1 MSPSELPDSPTQ
13 TMPQSPRRSIS
24 NNIVTSSP
32 HIEHEQV
39 TRNSTNRQ
47 DSNLIK
53 KFEDDNVHAYIVENT
68 PCNFS
73 SATSLSN
80 LSIEEDDDDL
90 KINDTVAD
98 ELLFDA
104 CINIGINSVTKN
116 NFTQNKQQS
125 VEKICNLNDTILSDD
140 SSDGSDIGNDQL
152 LEQCIRDGMQK
163 SKSKDELMNLSKENP
178 IGMMRNSLLHSKYTG
193 NNDEMNK
200 FQVEDSPCNFSNIS
214 VLSNLTIDSAVAT
227 NQRFVSQIFF
237 FFF

>member
-24 NNIVTSSP
+24 NIVTSSP
-32 HIEHEQV
+32 HIQQI
-39 TRNSTNRQ
+39 TTNSPNRQ
-47 DSNLIK
+47 ENLTK
-53 KFEDDNVHAYIVENT
+53 KFDDDRLHAYIVENT

-90 KINDTVAD
+90 KINDTVND
-98 ELLFDA
+98 QLLFDA

-116 NFTQNKQQS
+116 KPI
-125 VEKICNLNDTILSDD
+125 EKKILSDD
-140 SSDGSDIGNDQL
+140 ESSDDGSDTGNDQL

-163 SKSKDELMNLSKENP
+163 SKSKDELINLIKENP
-178 IGMMRNSLLHSKYTG
+178 IGMMRNSSVHSKFTG
-193 NNDEMNK
+193 NDEINK

-214 VLSNLTIDSAVAT
+214 VLSNLTIDSAVAN
-227 NQRFVSQIFF
+227 NQRFVGFF
-237 FFF
+237 

>member
-24 NNIVTSSP
+24 NIVTSSP
-32 HIEHEQV
+32 HIQQI
-39 TRNSTNRQ
+39 TTNSPNRQ
-47 DSNLIK
+47 ESLSK
-53 KFEDDNVHAYIVENT
+53 KFDDDRLHAYIVENT

-90 KINDTVAD
+90 KINDTVND
-98 ELLFDA
+98 QLLFDA

-116 NFTQNKQQS
+116 KPI
-125 VEKICNLNDTILSDD
+125 EKKILSDD
-140 SSDGSDIGNDQL
+140 ESSDDGSDTGNDQL

-163 SKSKDELMNLSKENP
+163 SKSKDELINLTKENP
-178 IGMMRNSLLHSKYTG
+178 IGMMRNSSVHSKFTG
-193 NNDEMNK
+193 NDEINK

-214 VLSNLTIDSAVAT
+214 VLSNLTIDSAVAN
-227 NQRFVSQIFF
+227 NQRFVGFF
-237 FFF
+237 